1 MPITMYYDETC
12 VLCTTNAEVM
22 QAKNPNQINIVP
34 VTQAET
40 ILANAGISLVEAM
53 TYVVVE
59 DGCFEKGGKMHKGMD
74 AVRLLYKTANV
85 PFNFVLGLPIIKQLG
100 DLTYPFIARNRYYFP
115 KWAIKLMYGKLAD
128 MPNFDNGCENG
139 VCHIPPQN
147 RKIHP

>member
-1 MPITMYYDETC
+1 MKIAMYYDETC
-12 VLCTTNAEVM
+12 ILCTTNAEVM
-22 QAKNPNQINIVP
+22 QAKNPSQINIVP
-34 VTQAET
+34 VTQAEH
-40 ILANAGISLVEAM
+40 ILAKAGISLIDAM
-53 TYVVVE
+53 TYVVVADE
-59 DGCFEKGGKMHKGMD
+59 SGKMHKGMD